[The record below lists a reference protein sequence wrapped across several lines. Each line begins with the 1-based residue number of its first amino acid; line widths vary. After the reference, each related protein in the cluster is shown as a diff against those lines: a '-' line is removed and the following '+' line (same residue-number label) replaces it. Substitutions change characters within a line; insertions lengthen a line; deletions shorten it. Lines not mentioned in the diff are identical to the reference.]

1 MIFEN
6 AQYVKGKDDN
16 IVAVSAV
23 VDGKN
28 ICMPKSVG
36 NRYYDALLEW
46 AKIDGNTI
54 AEAD

>member
-1 MIFEN
+1 MNFEN
-6 AQYVKGKDDN
+6 PKYVKGKGDK
-16 IVAVSAV
+16 IVAISAV

>member
-1 MIFEN
+1 MNFEN
-6 AQYVKGKDDN
+6 PKYVKGKNDK

-23 VDGKN
+23 VGGKN

-54 AEAD
+54 ADAD

>member
-6 AQYVKGKDDN
+6 AQYVKGQDDK

-28 ICMPKSVG
+28 ICIPKSVG

>member
-1 MIFEN
+1 MSFEN
-6 AQYVKGKDDN
+6 PKYVKGKDDK

-23 VDGKN
+23 VNGKN

-54 AEAD
+54 ADAD

>member
-1 MIFEN
+1 MNFEN
-6 AQYVKGKDDN
+6 PKYVKGKDDK

-23 VDGKN
+23 VGGKN

-36 NRYYDALLEW
+36 NRYYNALLEW

-54 AEAD
+54 ADAD

>member
-6 AQYVKGKDDN
+6 AQYVKGKDDK

>member
-54 AEAD
+54 EEAD